1 MPLPVAVH
9 ATCCAE
15 FVVVPLIVFLPV
27 WSNTAGPF
35 RVAVYVIPER
45 KPPFP
50 FWMPTSMVPLRW
62 PIVYWYLMS
71 RFEGVLATA
80 SFHNSFIFFVYVS
93 QLVPSFQPRRSMPFR
108 YSSPIGSSFWW
119 MRPAI
124 AACVRSSVFP
134 LYLSASHASRCA
146 SGFVFASVHSPHVPA
161 VPV

>member
-1 MPLPVAVH
+1 MILNGMPD
-9 ATCCAE
+9 TY
-15 FVVVPLIVFLPV
+15 
-27 WSNTAGPF
+27 W
-35 RVAVYVIPER
+35 
-45 KPPFP
+45 PFP
-50 FWMPTSMVPLRW
+50 FMMLGVAIPLRL

-80 SFHNSFIFFVYVS
+80 SVHRLFILAVYVS
-93 QLVPSFQPRRSMPFR
+93 QLVPSFQPRRSMPDR
-108 YSSPIGSSFWW
+108 YSLPIGSSFWW

-134 LYLSASHASRCA
+134 LYLSVSHASRCA